1 MFASWNESYDKPRQH
16 IKKQRHHFA
25 NKYLYSQ
32 PFGFSSSHVWM
43 SELDYKESWALKNG
57 CFWTM
62 VLEKTLESSLDSKE
76 IKPVNSK
83 GNQTWIFIGS
93 TVASGD
99 SGGQRRLQSMGLQR
113 VGHNLVTEQQQQ
125 YFVVLI
131 ICWKYVHLREWHIIL
146 YDIPYKRNCKKVFT
160 KIESWMVVFR
170 VWREKDFVQCCL
182 GAQIWNQSINQKINK
197 ITNTALWV

>member
-1 MFASWNESYDKPRQH
+1 MW
-16 IKKQRHHFA
+16 
-25 NKYLYSQ
+25 
-32 PFGFSSSHVWM
+32 
-43 SELDYKESWALKNG
+43 ELDYKEGWALKNWS
-57 CFWTM
+57 FWTV

-131 ICWKYVHLREWHIIL
+131 ICWKYVHLGEWHIIL

-170 VWREKDFVQCCL
+170 VWREKGFVQCCL
-182 GAQIWNQSINQKINK
+182 GAQIWSQSINQKINK
-197 ITNTALWV
+197 ITNTALRV